1 MPASISALGSP
12 DLKAGD
18 SDLVEDS
25 VKLHAARSD
34 VLAMAAAVVA
44 GLAIMALKFYGY
56 WITGS
61 SAILSDALESI
72 INVVAGAFALG
83 SLILAAKPPDA
94 SHPYG
99 HGKIEFFSAGFEGA
113 LIVLAAFGI
122 FAEGMRQIINPQ
134 PLPQLQMG
142 LLILLAAGLGNLALG
157 TVLIRLGKRTRSF
170 VVEADG
176 WHLLADVYTSV
187 GVLVGLALVY
197 FTHYYRMDGI
207 VACIV
212 GINVIVMGVKIIR
225 QAFEGLMDASVPDL
239 LEEICDLLEAHRKDV
254 WIDIH
259 RLRAWRSGKRVH
271 ADFHLILPRTMPLEQ
286 GHHEVKELERIFD
299 RHFQGMAEIL
309 IHLDPCADPEC
320 PVCKQEPCEFRKEE
334 NRVHRKWRSQ
344 ELTCAGESDEIWPK
358 T

>member
-1 MPASISALGSP
+1 LVKDSA
-12 DLKAGD
+12 
-18 SDLVEDS
+18 
-25 VKLHAARSD
+25 KLDTAKSD
-34 VLAMAAAVVA
+34 VLAMAAAVVI
-44 GLAIMALKFYGY
+44 GLSIMGLKFYGY

-122 FAEGMRQIINPQ
+122 FAEGMRQIMNPQ
-134 PLPQLQMG
+134 PLPQLQLG
-142 LLILLAAGLGNLALG
+142 LLILLAASLVNLALG
-157 TVLIRLGKRTRSF
+157 TVLIRLGKRTRSI

-176 WHLLADVYTSV
+176 WHVLTDVYTSV
-187 GVLVGLALVY
+187 GVIVGLALVY
-197 FTHYYRMDGI
+197 FTDYYRMDGI

-212 GINVIVMGVKIIR
+212 GVNIIVMGIKIVWR
-225 QAFEGLMDASVPDL
+225 AFGGLMDASDTDL
-239 LEEICDLLEAHRKDV
+239 LEEICDLLEAHRKDI
-254 WIDIH
+254 WIDVH

-271 ADFHLILPRTMPLEQ
+271 VDFHLILPREMPLDQ

-309 IHLDPCADPEC
+309 IHLDPCTDPEC
-320 PVCKQEPCEFRKEE
+320 PVCRQQPCEFRREE
-334 NRVHRKWRSQ
+334 NAVHRRWHR
-344 ELTCAGESDEIWPK
+344 EVLTCAADTDGIWPK

>member
-1 MPASISALGSP
+1 MAR
-12 DLKAGD
+12 
-18 SDLVEDS
+18 DS
-25 VKLHAARSD
+25 VKLHAAGSGI
-34 VLAMAAAVVA
+34 LAMAAAVVI
-44 GLAIMALKFYGY
+44 GLGIMGLKFYGY
-56 WITGS
+56 WLTGS

-113 LIVLAAFGI
+113 LIILAAFGI
-122 FAEGMRQIINPQ
+122 FEEGIKQIMNPQ

-142 LLILLAAGLGNLALG
+142 LLILLVASLGNLALG

-187 GVLVGLALVY
+187 GVIVGLALVY
-197 FTHYYRMDGI
+197 FTGYYRMDGI
-207 VACIV
+207 VACVV
-212 GINVIVMGVKIIR
+212 GVNVVVMGVTIIR
-225 QAFEGLMDASVPDL
+225 HALGGLMDASDPDL
-239 LEEICDLLEAHRKDV
+239 LEEICDLLEAHRKDT

-271 ADFHLILPRTMPLEQ
+271 ADFHLILPREMPLKQ
-286 GHHEVKELERIFD
+286 GHHEVKELEKIFD

-309 IHLDPCADPEC
+309 IHLDPCTDPEC
-320 PVCKQEPCEFRKEE
+320 PVCKQEPCEFRQEE
-334 NRVHRKWRSQ
+334 NSAHRRWHR
-344 ELTCAGESDEIWPK
+344 EALTCAGEAGEIWSK

>member
-1 MPASISALGSP
+1 MVKDSARQDTNRSGIS
-12 DLKAGD
+12 
-18 SDLVEDS
+18 V
-25 VKLHAARSD
+25 
-34 VLAMAAAVVA
+34 MAVAVAA
-44 GLAIMALKFYGY
+44 GLGIMGLKFYGY
-56 WITGS
+56 WVTGS

-83 SLILAAKPPDA
+83 SLVLAAKPPDA

-122 FAEGMRQIINPQ
+122 FAEGIKQITNPH
-134 PLPQLQMG
+134 PLPQLQLG
-142 LLILLAAGLGNLALG
+142 LLVILITSLLNLCVG
-157 TVLIRLGKRTRSF
+157 TLLIRVGKRSRSF

-176 WHLLADVYTSV
+176 RHILTDVYTSM

-197 FTHYYRMDGI
+197 FTGYYRMDGI

-212 GINVIVMGVKIIR
+212 GISIIVTGVKIVR
-225 QAFEGLMDASVPDL
+225 QAFGGLMDASDPDL
-239 LEEICDLLEAHRKDV
+239 LQEICDLLESHRKDI

-259 RLRAWRSGKRVH
+259 RLRAWRSGKRAHV
-271 ADFHLILPRTMPLEQ
+271 DFHLILPREMPLEQ

-309 IHLDPCADPEC
+309 IHLDPCTDPEC
-320 PVCKQEPCEFRKEE
+320 PVCKQEPCEFRQEE
-334 NRVHRKWRSQ
+334 NSVHRRWHSQ
-344 ELTCAGESDEIWPK
+344 VLTCAADADEAWPK